1 MQLPL
6 TKKILPFFLFV
17 AAVATGHFT
26 RPTAGHSSL
35 SSLYDL
41 NVQSWDEIHCLSPA
55 QNEKLYQTLHL
66 KPKLNPADC
75 ESPLD
80 GRFNKILAFLAQN
93 QLDIPVDGMGDLT
106 ELIRDPVT
114 FISENVPELDFDFN
128 QDDSIAYN
136 AMQKSVYLGREFF
149 QLDPYV
155 SMGVL
160 LHEAWHSIK
169 TDPGHERCLSGDIA
183 QTKGGCDE
191 YFALSGNMVG
201 GYSVTFAYLAAHGL
215 YNKYI
220 SIEKRQLLINEALTL
235 LSTRFN
241 SGVQKYASVTETLV
255 TLNKNHDVELVHPL
269 LLKTKLVAARTAK
282 MKPVKIDYNQ
292 RNGGVL
298 ILTEDQKLFEW
309 SAYTP
314 LQRFYAEDLT
324 NDFKVV
330 GAARLYLSAD
340 DYAYTSV
347 LLADHRIFK
356 FAPKGIGQ
364 EWTFTQALDLSKN
377 PELDPV
383 QIATYHIFSAGFLDK
398 SGDIYRFGQASR
410 GHVRP
415 YIIDNTYTR
424 YGIKFKY
431 ITGGVDTDS
440 FWGVSF
446 AGDVYYLVS
455 NDMIKLVGTP
465 AEPIKKVQST
475 ILGVYLLTESGNVYF
490 NAKANIGD
498 REFKQIAIKDV
509 QDIAIVKRLIP
520 QERMFDEVSE
530 TSTACSGKLQTEDP
544 YFPGFSWS
552 LDAGRLYFGDEKVCS
567 WVGDKVTGISFR
579 HATTGDFSE
588 FRALLQRTGAT
599 QELRT
604 WAPFPFR

>member
-1 MQLPL
+1 MQPL
-6 TKKILPFFLFV
+6 VKKTLPFFLFIL
-17 AAVATGHFT
+17 AIAVGHFT

-41 NVQSWDEIHCLSPA
+41 NVQSWDEIHCLSAA

-75 ESPLD
+75 DSAID

-93 QLDIPVDGMGDLT
+93 QLDLPVDSMGDLT
-106 ELIRDPVT
+106 DLIRDPVN

-160 LHEAWHSIK
+160 LHEAWHSVKI
-169 TDPGHERCLSGDIA
+169 DPGHERCTSGDIA

-191 YFALSGNMVG
+191 VFALAGNMVG

-215 YNKYI
+215 YNKHI
-220 SIEKRQLLINEALTL
+220 SMEKRQLLVNEALTL

-241 SGVQKYASVTETLV
+241 SGVQKYASITENLV
-255 TLNKNHDVELVHPL
+255 TLNKNHDVEIVHPL
-269 LLKTKLVAARTAK
+269 LLKTKLIASHTST
-282 MKPVKIDYNQ
+282 MKPIKIDYNQ

-330 GAARLYLSAD
+330 GAARLYLAAD

-364 EWTFTQALDLSKN
+364 EWTFNQALDLSKN

-383 QIATYHIFSAGFLDK
+383 QIATYHLFSAGFLDK

-410 GHVRP
+410 GFVRP
-415 YIIDNTYTR
+415 YMIDNTYTR
-424 YGIKFKY
+424 FGVKFKY
-431 ITGGVDTDS
+431 ITGGVNTDS

-446 AGDVYYLVS
+446 AGDVYYLIA
-455 NDMIKLVGTP
+455 NELIKLAGAP
-465 AEPIKKVQST
+465 AERIKKVQVSV
-475 ILGVYLLTESGNVYF
+475 LGVYLLAESGKVYF

-498 REFKQIAIKDV
+498 REFKELGLKDV
-509 QDIAIVKRLIP
+509 QDIAVVKRLIP
-520 QERMFDEVSE
+520 QDRTFDEVSE
-530 TSTACSGKLQTEDP
+530 TMTACSGKLLTEDP

-567 WVGDKVTGISFR
+567 WVGDKVTGISFQ
-579 HATTGDFSE
+579 HPTTGDFSE
-588 FRALLQRTGAT
+588 FRAFLHRSEAT
-599 QELRT
+599 QELRAWT
-604 WAPFPFR
+604 PFPFR